1 MEEDVKASLGLTE
14 EELDELLGMKDYE
27 EGGGGELGVQIT
39 GEAISSTTAAQLSL
53 GAAVTAASITA
64 CVVTLSSPTNLQV
77 QSLPLPGSVV
87 LTHSAYLSNLAL
99 SAISGSAITAF
110 TLLFLAGPIVRDMRE
125 EIVSSAEAGEL
136 EARLTMRQMKA
147 LAKKRGVKA
156 GTMGKKE
163 LARKVVEEKRKMGW
177 WGRLPFY

>member
-1 MEEDVKASLGLTE
+1 MEVDVQT
-14 EELDELLGMKDYE
+14 
-27 EGGGGELGVQIT
+27 T
-39 GEAISSTTAAQLSL
+39 GDAIPSTTAAQLSL
-53 GAAVTAASITA
+53 GAAVTAASIAA

-77 QSLPLPGSVV
+77 QSLPGSVV

-99 SAISGSAITAF
+99 SAISGGAITAF

-125 EIVSSAEAGEL
+125 EIASSAEAGEL